1 MIINRT
7 TQWLQI
13 WWFISVCPD
22 NNQEVIPIREK
33 NITGNLWG
41 FLDREQKQIA
51 MQQIKTYIP

>member
-1 MIINRT
+1 M
-7 TQWLQI
+7 
-13 WWFISVCPD
+13 
-22 NNQEVIPIREK
+22 PIREK